1 VKNHRALYIGKSG
14 QLAVMAEFLL
24 RGYNVAI
31 PEIDVGDDIFVV
43 RDDSG
48 ELSRIQVKST
58 VARRRGG
65 DSPVFSAQF
74 NVGVA
79 QLAEER
85 RPELH
90 FVFAARCDGHW
101 SEFLVIPRDR
111 LQEHYAA
118 GRSGRTTGTGR
129 SSCCCGSRSRMSRV
143 GGSRCS
149 ATGSTRGS
157 IGRRFWGGRREAQD
171 IQVASLLRVQR
182 DVSLRGRVQ
191 KRKPS

>member
-118 GRSGRTTGTGR
+118 GEVGTYDGH
-129 SSCCCGSRSRMSRV
+129 GKV
-143 GGSRCS
+143 KL
-149 ATGSTRGS
+149 
-157 IGRRFWGGRREAQD
+157 
-171 IQVASLLRVQR
+171 LLRISQQDVACRGFSLQR
-182 DVSLRGRVQ
+182 YRVDPWVHWPPILGRAA
-191 KRKPS
+191 